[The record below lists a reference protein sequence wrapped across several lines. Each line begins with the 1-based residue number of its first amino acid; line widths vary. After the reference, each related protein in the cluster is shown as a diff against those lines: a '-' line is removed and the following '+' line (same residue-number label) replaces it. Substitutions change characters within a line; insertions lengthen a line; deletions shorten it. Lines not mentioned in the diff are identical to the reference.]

1 MNKQSRLTGAVS
13 LVAAQAVVLGLGYV
27 THLWIGRVLG
37 PASYGIFGIVLS
49 LQTIV
54 GMMLTFGVPM
64 GISRFVAQDEK
75 HARSILRQ
83 ALRLQAV
90 IALLVA
96 LVTVL
101 AAPLLSRLLDDAS
114 LLNFIQFVALIVLL
128 QAFYQVYVQ
137 FLSGMHHFHKQAA
150 LTALYAVAKLAGAA
164 SLIYVFGVYGA
175 FAGFAVGGI
184 VAALIGWYWTKHLG
198 GQAHRRLPL
207 RSFLSF
213 AGTYMFILIELQI
226 LISLD
231 LFMVKAFLAND
242 ILAGYYNASATLAR
256 IPYLLLHG
264 LAFILLPSV
273 SALTK
278 PGIPHDRS
286 AAFIRDTLRYLIAL
300 IVPAVALAA
309 ATSKNLVILFYSAAY
324 LPAATP
330 LTILMIGLGSLAFF
344 LLLSN
349 IVAGSGQAKVGLIMT
364 SIILGLS
371 AAFGWFLIPRY
382 GLIGAAWQT
391 TAAGIIGLVM
401 ISAYTFRAFRIPV
414 PFRST
419 TNVLIATAA
428 SVSLTYLWPASPLTL
443 IPQYLIVLTA
453 YLLILF
459 ALGEITPAD
468 RARLSRLHPKL
479 SWLAPR
485 PL

>member
-1 MNKQSRLTGAVS
+1 M
-13 LVAAQAVVLGLGYV
+13 
-27 THLWIGRVLG
+27 
-37 PASYGIFGIVLS
+37 
-49 LQTIV
+49 
-54 GMMLTFGVPM
+54 
-64 GISRFVAQDEK
+64 
-75 HARSILRQ
+75 
-83 ALRLQAV
+83 
-90 IALLVA
+90 
-96 LVTVL
+96 
-101 AAPLLSRLLDDAS
+101 
-114 LLNFIQFVALIVLL
+114 
-128 QAFYQVYVQ
+128 
-137 FLSGMHHFHKQAA
+137 
-150 LTALYAVAKLAGAA
+150 
-164 SLIYVFGVYGA
+164 FGVYGA

-184 VAALIGWYWTKHLG
+184 VAALIGWYWTKRLG
-198 GQAHRRLPL
+198 GQVHRRLPL

-213 AGTYMFILIELQI
+213 VGTYMFILIELQI

-242 ILAGYYNASATLAR
+242 ILAGYYNASSTLAR

-330 LTILMIGLGSLAFF
+330 LTILTVGLGSLAFF

-371 AAFGWFLIPRY
+371 AALGWFLIPRY

-391 TAAGIIGLVM
+391 TATGIIGLIM
-401 ISAYTFRAFRIPV
+401 ISAYTFRTFRIPV

-443 IPQYLIVLTA
+443 VPQYLIVLA
-453 YLLILF
+453 VYLLILF
-459 ALGEITPAD
+459 ALGEITLAD
-468 RARLSRLHPKL
+468 RTRLSRLHPKL
-479 SWLAPR
+479 NWLAPCS
-485 PL
+485 L